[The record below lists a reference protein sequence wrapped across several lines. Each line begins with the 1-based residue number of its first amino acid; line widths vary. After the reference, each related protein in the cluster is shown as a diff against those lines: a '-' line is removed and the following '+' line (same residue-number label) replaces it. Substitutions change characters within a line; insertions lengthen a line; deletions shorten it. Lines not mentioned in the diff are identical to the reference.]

1 MNAPARPISEESM
14 PAPASL
20 ATGQM
25 GMWLFLGTEVMFF
38 AALLATYLILRF
50 SVAGPDGSVWPTP
63 AQAHMNPWI
72 GLANT
77 ALLLISSIMVSLAV
91 QSLASGDAARATR
104 FLWVAIA
111 LGTAFLGVKSYEYYG
126 KYRHNLLPGKI
137 GEVFPQGSTIA
148 RRYDEGPGLA
158 WLEAVKP
165 QLEAMGG
172 HEYRVITGKEKGEA
186 ASQPAQVAEA
196 VQADPSKRLAVDI
209 LEAFDKGMA
218 TPSMAARKVYET
230 NEAIRSE
237 GSARKELETLPA
249 LPHGNLWASC
259 YYVITGL
266 HATHLLVGLIALAV
280 PALAGL
286 FGRLRPSGLGYL
298 SNTALYWHFV
308 DLVWIIVFPL
318 LYLV

>member
-1 MNAPARPISEESM
+1 MNATAHPVREESM

-20 ATGQM
+20 AMGQM

-50 SVAGPDGSVWPTP
+50 SVSGPDGTGWPT
-63 AQAHMNPWI
+63 ASQAHMYPWI

-77 ALLLISSIMVSLAV
+77 ALLLISSVLVSLAV
-91 QSLASGDAARATR
+91 QSLAAGDTARTTR
-104 FLWVAIA
+104 FLWLAIA

-126 KYRHNLLPGKI
+126 KYSHNLLPGKI
-137 GEVFPQGSTIA
+137 GEVFPEGSTIA

-158 WLEAVKP
+158 WLETVKP
-165 QLEAMGG
+165 QLEKIGG
-172 HEYRVITGKEKGEA
+172 REYRLITGKEKGESP
-186 ASQPAQVAEA
+186 SQPGQVKEA
-196 VQADPSKRLAVDI
+196 VQADPSKRLAVEI
-209 LEAFDKGMA
+209 LEAFDKGIA
-218 TPSMAARKVYET
+218 TPSLAARKVFET
-230 NEAIRSE
+230 NEVIRS
-237 GSARKELETLPA
+237 GTSTRKELETLPA